1 MKTLLALI
9 DFSDATAQI
18 IDRTHEL
25 AKAFGSDVVL
35 MNVMPPW
42 PVAVDLSPL
51 PDPDPF
57 HERQRQLF
65 ALRDSLSER
74 DVKVTALEFEG
85 SVLDCL
91 LDQVDLLKPD
101 MIIMGSH
108 AHGSLYNLIVGSV
121 TAGVIR
127 QAPCPVLL
135 IPKEPAPVP
144 DPGRPIADPGTMGVS
159 PAFV

>member
-9 DFSDATAQI
+9 DFSDATPQI
-18 IDRTHEL
+18 IDQTQAL
-25 AKAFGSDVVL
+25 AQAFGSDVVL

-65 ALRDSLSER
+65 ALRDSLSSQG
-74 DVKVTALEFEG
+74 VKATALEFEG
-85 SVLDCL
+85 SVLESL

-108 AHGSLYNLIVGSV
+108 AHGPLYNLIVGSV

-127 QAPCPVLL
+127 HTPCPVLL
-135 IPKEPAPVP
+135 IPKNPAPAV
-144 DPGRPIADPGTMGVS
+144 DAAHAIADPGTMGVS